1 MANTEKY
8 RPNVGAVIF
17 NKNADIWIGKRADI
31 TSNSSW
37 QMPQGGIDINEPS
50 LEAAV
55 REVYEETGIK
65 SIKQVSFIDKWI
77 KYKLPANIAVNK
89 WNGKYVGQMQKWY
102 LFYFYGNDSEV
113 NINID
118 KNPEFIDW
126 KWADRIYIEKNV
138 ADFRKNIYKNVFKK
152 FSINI
157 INTLN

>member
-1 MANTEKY
+1 MASIEKY

-31 TSNSSW
+31 SSKSSW

-65 SIKQVSFIDKWI
+65 SIKHVSFIDKWI

-118 KNPEFIDW
+118 KNPEFSDW
-126 KWADRIYIEKNV
+126 KWADKKYIEKNV
-138 ADFRKNIYKNVFKK
+138 TDFRKNIYKTVFKK

-157 INTLN
+157 VNTLN

>member
-1 MANTEKY
+1 MANTDKY

-31 TSNSSW
+31 SSNSSW

-65 SIKQVSFIDKWI
+65 SIKHISFINKWI
-77 KYKLPANIAVNK
+77 KYKLPVNIAVTK

-102 LFYFYGNDSEV
+102 LFYFYGEDSEV
-113 NINID
+113 NINMD
-118 KNPEFIDW
+118 HNPEFSDW
-126 KWADRIYIEKNV
+126 KWADTIYIEKNV
-138 ADFRKNIYKNVFKK
+138 THFRKNIYKTVFKK
-152 FSINI
+152 FSTNI
-157 INTLN
+157 TNTLN

>member
-1 MANTEKY
+1 MASTEKY

-31 TSNSSW
+31 SSKSSW

-65 SIKQVSFIDKWI
+65 SIKHVSFIDKWI

-118 KNPEFIDW
+118 KNPEFSDW
-126 KWADRIYIEKNV
+126 KWADKKYIEKNV
-138 ADFRKNIYKNVFKK
+138 TDFRKNIYKTVFKK

-157 INTLN
+157 VNTLN

>member
-1 MANTEKY
+1 MANTDKY

-17 NKNADIWIGKRADI
+17 NKNADIWIGKRVDI
-31 TSNSSW
+31 SSNSSW

-65 SIKQVSFIDKWI
+65 SIKHVSFIDKWI

-89 WNGKYVGQMQKWY
+89 WNGKYDGQMQKWY

-118 KNPEFIDW
+118 KNPEFSDW
-126 KWADRIYIEKNV
+126 KWADKKYIEKNV
-138 ADFRKNIYKNVFKK
+138 TDFRKNIYKTVFKK

-157 INTLN
+157 ITTLN